1 MAVDLSEINKYQNDQ
16 TFLFKVKK
24 MVDNPVAPLLGWLW
38 QFSKSDAL
46 VQSAHLHLAAGCM
59 QVGWVGWFS
68 IGCVL
73 CKDLQV
79 QPMRI

>member
-24 MVDNPVAPLLGWLW
+24 MVDNPVAPLLCWLW
-38 QFSKSDAL
+38 QFSKSL
-46 VQSAHLHLAAGCM
+46 VQSAHLHPAAGCM